1 MALKKRKDGRYEKG
15 VTIDG
20 KVVHFYGKTQR
31 EVNEKIMAYKRKKQ
45 NGVKFEQLRSEYYE
59 DYLRDHPSSRRALKK
74 HIERLTEFFGD
85 EYAKDI
91 SAKDVTSF
99 LWSLDLSLKTVKACK
114 SYAKCIFDYGIREYG
129 LTENPAAYRQMPKHL
144 ERNVRLPPTEEELD
158 KIKESID
165 APYRL
170 FFLIAL
176 YTGLRR
182 GEILALQY
190 KDIDREANVIRVT
203 KSVYHDGNEPVIK
216 EPKTEK
222 GKREVILLE
231 PLKELLPDGK
241 PNDYIFG
248 GRKPW
253 SSHEAQRHIYAY
265 QKAVGIDVTPHQLRH
280 AYATILYEAGIDERM
295 SMELLGHANIATTR
309 DIYTHITRNKQK
321 DSADKLNS
329 FLSSKFRH

>member
-1 MALKKRKDGRYEKG
+1 MGKRKDGRYEKG
-15 VTIDG
+15 VTIGG
-20 KVVHFYGKTQR
+20 KVVHFYGKTMK
-31 EVNEKIMAYKRKKQ
+31 EVNEKIFAYRQKEE
-45 NGVKFEQLRSEYYE
+45 NGVKFGELRNEYFE
-59 DYLRDHPSSRRALKK
+59 AYLQDHPSSKRALKK

-91 SAKDVTSF
+91 TAKDITSF

-158 KIKESID
+158 KIKESVD

-176 YTGLRR
+176 YTGMRR
-182 GEILALQY
+182 GEILRLQY
-190 KDIDREANVIRVT
+190 KDIDYKANVIHVT
-203 KSVYHDGNEPVIK
+203 KSVYHDGNKPVIK

-222 GKREVILLE
+222 GKRDVILLD
-231 PLKELLPDGK
+231 PLKELLTKGK
-241 PNDYIFG
+241 PNEFLFG
-248 GRKPW
+248 GEKPW

-265 QKAVGIDVTPHQLRH
+265 QKALGLSVTPHQLRH
-280 AYATILYEAGIDERM
+280 RYATILYEAGIDERM
-295 SMELLGHANIATTR
+295 SMELLGHANISTTR
-309 DIYTHITRNKQK
+309 DIYTHITKNKQK
-321 DSADKLNS
+321 ETMTKLND
-329 FLSSKFRH
+329 FLSSEFRH